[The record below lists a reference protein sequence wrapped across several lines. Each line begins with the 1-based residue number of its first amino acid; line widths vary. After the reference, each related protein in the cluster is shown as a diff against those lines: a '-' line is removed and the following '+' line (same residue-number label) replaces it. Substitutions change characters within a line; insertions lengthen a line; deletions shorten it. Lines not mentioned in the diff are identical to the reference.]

1 MSRKMKITIPVLAA
15 TLFLQGCSGNSNEKD
30 KAEVTVDV
38 PTNESSDEDDF
49 ILPQPITLAQTFQ
62 SAGLTYQKGKTNPV
76 ANADKYVQNIDRLLN
91 LGVYSADLAY
101 CAINNKTQEARE
113 YLIAIQT

>member
-30 KAEVTVDV
+30 KAEVTVDI
-38 PTNESSDEDDF
+38 PTNESSDEDDC

-62 SAGLTYQKGKTNPV
+62 SAGLT
-76 ANADKYVQNIDRLLN
+76 
-91 LGVYSADLAY
+91 
-101 CAINNKTQEARE
+101 
-113 YLIAIQT
+113 